1 MAEKYGMLPSE
12 ILSRA
17 TTLDMLIFN
26 TSNIIMLR
34 EQKKSRGENINDTY
48 DPQELEELYFNA
60 TGKRNDGKK

>member
-12 ILSRA
+12 ILSKA

-34 EQKKSRGENINDTY
+34 EQSKGRGEDINHTY
-48 DPQELEELYFNA
+48 DSKELEELYFNA
-60 TGKRNDGKK
+60 TGKTKDGEE

>member
-12 ILSRA
+12 ILSKA

-34 EQKKSRGENINDTY
+34 EQRKSRGEDINDTY
-48 DPQELEELYFNA
+48 DPKELEELYFNA
-60 TGKRNDGKK
+60 TGKRKDGKE